1 MKRTMKHILLSIF
14 VLSICVSGVK
24 AQSEN
29 SEVGIKGSVNFSN
42 LYSDQVDD
50 QDLRVGIQGGLFFK
64 AGLTDFLA
72 IQPELLFSQKGS
84 TIKYDNFITGNA
96 EFTTKLNYIEVPVLG
111 VLNITENLNVHAGP
125 YFAYLVNVGVENNAE
140 DDSFNFVEDFNEDD
154 FNRVDYG
161 VCLGAA
167 LEFDVLRFGA
177 RFDYGLAEVGKEQS
191 FSLDGSDFTSDQFK
205 DLKNAT
211 LSVYLGIG
219 F

>member
-1 MKRTMKHILLSIF
+1 MKKIILILLM
-14 VLSICVSGVK
+14 LSCNISHIN
-24 AQSEN
+24 AQSDN

-64 AGLTDFLA
+64 AALTDFLA

-84 TIKYDNFITGNA
+84 TIKYDNFLTGNA
-96 EFTTKLNYIEVPVLG
+96 EFTTKLNYVEVPILG
-111 VLNITENLNVHAGP
+111 VLNLTENLNVHAGP

-140 DDSFNFVEDFNEDD
+140 ADAFNFVEEFNEDD

-161 VCLGAA
+161 VCLGAG
-167 LEFDVLRFGA
+167 LEFDILRFGA
-177 RFDYGLAEVGKEQS
+177 RFNYGLAEVGKEQS
-191 FSLDGSDFTSDQFK
+191 FSFDGSDVTSDQFK

-211 LSVYLGIG
+211 LSVYLGVN